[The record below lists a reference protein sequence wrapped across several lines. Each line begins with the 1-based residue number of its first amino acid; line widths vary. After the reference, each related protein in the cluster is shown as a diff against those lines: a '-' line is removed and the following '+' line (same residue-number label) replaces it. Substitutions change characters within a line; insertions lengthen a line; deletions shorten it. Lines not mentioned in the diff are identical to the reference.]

1 MSFTLT
7 TNRSC
12 TGAHNS
18 CWLSDG
24 GEDWNN
30 ENGDWDNNRVDC
42 CTTSFGNGMA
52 LGKHNLLILKTIK
65 VYIKLLNIQSAYLGK
80 PLFEMC
86 CFHMGIARKGG
97 CKGLPGWFGALFS
110 HVARGCKGLPGW
122 FGAVF
127 HHLPV

>member
-7 TNRSC
+7 THRSC

-52 LGKHNLLILKTIK
+52 LGTHNLLISKTIK
-65 VYIKLLNIQSAYLGK
+65 VYIEYTKYLFREA
-80 PLFEMC
+80 PF
-86 CFHMGIARKGG
+86 
-97 CKGLPGWFGALFS
+97 
-110 HVARGCKGLPGW
+110 
-122 FGAVF
+122 
-127 HHLPV
+127 

>member
-1 MSFTLT
+1 MSFTLNT
-7 TNRSC
+7 HRSC

-52 LGKHNLLILKTIK
+52 LGTQNPDMEFVKNFTQPDFQAKNFTPQKHINF
-65 VYIKLLNIQSAYLGK
+65 S
-80 PLFEMC
+80 
-86 CFHMGIARKGG
+86 
-97 CKGLPGWFGALFS
+97 CKSTA
-110 HVARGCKGLPGW
+110 
-122 FGAVF
+122 
-127 HHLPV
+127 